1 MHQQELKR
9 RLLFI
14 LHRGLVEAR
23 LHAQAKK
30 HQQLFDLADALEPIP
45 GYIDRR
51 EEQHLKA
58 VRFNLKTYQEKH
70 PDSSFDY
77 LRHLDIDPPPGRF

>member
-1 MHQQELKR
+1 MRQQELQR

-23 LHAQAKK
+23 LLAQAKK

-45 GYIDRR
+45 GYMDRW

-58 VRFNLKTYQEKH
+58 IRFNLKTYREKH
-70 PDSSFDY
+70 PSSSFDY
-77 LRHLDIDPPPGRF
+77 LRYLDVDPPPGHF